1 MPDAGGSPARE
12 VFRSSGAVVLALA
25 WLVLAVVVLADLAV
39 QGQDRTGLVAAV
51 LVVAVSGYVY
61 GCAWRPRVVAD
72 AEGITLVNPLRE
84 HWVPWRAVVKVDAPG
99 ALRIHCLPAPGAA
112 KGKVLYSWAVQNS
125 PRAAMRA
132 SRRAGRPEPV
142 FGYRRGAGLGRA
154 AGYQRPGAYGA
165 GGYARGDGQAGYGR
179 GDSPGA
185 PAAVLAAQRLE
196 ALARRAGAPLGD
208 PGAAGERTVAGPA
221 AVAGQAT
228 VPGDA
233 VVAGQATVPGDAAVA
248 GQGAVPAGAAD
259 GASREWPRPLARW
272 SWGPIAAMAV
282 PTLALVVVV
291 LV

>member
-39 QGQDRTGLVAAV
+39 QGRDRTGLVAAV

-165 GGYARGDGQAGYGR
+165 EGYGR
-179 GDSPGA
+179 GDSPA
-185 PAAVLAAQRLE
+185 VPAAILAAQRLE

-208 PGAAGERTVAGPA
+208 PGAAGEAAAEGTVAGPA
-221 AVAGQAT
+221 AAAGQAT
-228 VPGDA
+228 VPEG
-233 VVAGQATVPGDAAVA
+233 AAVA
-248 GQGAVPAGAAD
+248 GQGAVPVGAAA
-259 GASREWPRPLARW
+259 GTSREWPRPLARW

-282 PTLALVVVV
+282 PTLAVVVV
-291 LV
+291 ALV